1 MKTDAFYIVY
11 FRKEVLYEVRWHK
24 EKTENCYSCS
34 CISSYRDGY
43 HNSRSSNDD
52 VGFKNTSEFLNMNE
66 RNELNKS

>member
-1 MKTDAFYIVY
+1 MKSGGT
-11 FRKEVLYEVRWHK
+11 RKDRGIATVVVVLVVI
-24 EKTENCYSCS
+24 C
-34 CISSYRDGY
+34 DGY

>member
-1 MKTDAFYIVY
+1 MKLENEDGRI
-11 FRKEVLYEVRWHK
+11 LYSLFQK
-24 EKTENCYSCS
+24 GSFSMKSDGTKKS

>member
-1 MKTDAFYIVY
+1 MKSDGTKKRQRIATVVV
-11 FRKEVLYEVRWHK
+11 VLVV
-24 EKTENCYSCS
+24 
-34 CISSYRDGY
+34 RDGY

>member
-1 MKTDAFYIVY
+1 MKSDGT
-11 FRKEVLYEVRWHK
+11 KK
-24 EKTENCYSCS
+24 ENCYSCS